1 MPESNLEQE
10 ERLAR
15 QQRLYN
21 ALELGLRKLQQ
32 DSTSIT
38 TEDAQALAGVV
49 PEGDTWTATVAA
61 ALQDLAVQNA
71 SDKEA
76 PKEEHTDL
84 SQLVEGLYAAVSAN
98 PEDVTAKTLQK
109 TQSILDRK
117 SHAAPIPPNAC

>member
-1 MPESNLEQE
+1 MSESSLEQE

-15 QQRLYN
+15 QRLYN

-84 SQLVEGLYAAVSAN
+84 SQLVEDLYAAVSAN

-109 TQSILDRK
+109 TQSVLDRK